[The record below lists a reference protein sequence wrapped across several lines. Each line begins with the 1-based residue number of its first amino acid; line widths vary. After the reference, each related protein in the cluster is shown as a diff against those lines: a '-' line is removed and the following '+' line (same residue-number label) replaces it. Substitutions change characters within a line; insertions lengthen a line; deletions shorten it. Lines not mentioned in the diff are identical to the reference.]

1 MFRRILVTVDGT
13 TRNQKE
19 LKAAADLAVAMKSVV
34 HVIHVEGLVPSAWD
48 DEMNSPDSSRALQE
62 GADRI
67 ASAGVSVT
75 SEFVHAPESTFSGM
89 IIDAAERFGADL
101 IVAAPRQ
108 HSLLKSVLE
117 PSVSAGLARHS
128 KVAVLLIP

>member
-19 LKAAADLAVAMKSVV
+19 LKVAAELAAAMEATV
-34 HVIHVEGLVPSAWD
+34 HVVHVEGLVPSAWD
-48 DEMNSPDSSRALQE
+48 DETNSPEISRALREATDQ
-62 GADRI
+62 I

-75 SEFVHAPESTFSGM
+75 SEFVHAPESTFSAM

-108 HSLLKSVLE
+108 HSLLRGVLE
-117 PSVSAGLARHS
+117 SSVSAGLARHS
-128 KVAVLLIP
+128 KVAVLLVP